1 MGLSQTAWV
10 LIAFILFFVLVGKK
24 LWSSLTANLDQRKKM
39 IENELNEAKK
49 LREEAQAELNASL
62 KKQKEINKQVLDII
76 NDAKSTAKQ
85 IEADALKKSDI
96 IIKRKEEQAK
106 QKINNAQVEAI
117 NNIKN
122 ISAELSVK
130 SAKVYIQNELDS
142 KIQKALYS
150 DSKQKLKEKMTQI
163 WNLG

>member
-24 LWSSLTANLDQRKKM
+24 LWSALTTNLDQRKKM

-62 KKQKEINKQVLDII
+62 KKQKEINQQVLDII

-106 QKINNAQVEAI
+106 QKINNAQIEAL

-122 ISAELSVK
+122 ISAELSIK

-150 DSKQKLKEKMTQI
+150 DSKQKLKEK
-163 WNLG
+163 L

>member
-10 LIAFILFFVLVGKK
+10 LIAFILFFILVGKK
-24 LWSSLTANLDQRKKM
+24 LWVTLINNLDERKKM

-62 KKQKEINKQVLDII
+62 IKQKEINKQVLDII

-106 QKINNAQVEAI
+106 QKINNAQVEAL

-130 SAKVYIQNELDS
+130 SAKIYIQNELDS

-150 DSKQKLKEKMTQI
+150 DSKQKLKEK
-163 WNLG
+163 L

>member
-1 MGLSQTAWV
+1 MELSQTAWV

-24 LWSSLTANLDQRKKM
+24 LWSTLTYSLDQRQKI
-39 IENELNEAKK
+39 IEDELNEAKK

-85 IEADALKKSDI
+85 IQADALKKSDI

-106 QKINNAQVEAI
+106 QKINNAQIEAI
-117 NNIKN
+117 NSIKS

-150 DSKQKLKEKMTQI
+150 DSKQKLKEK
-163 WNLG
+163 L

>member
-10 LIAFILFFVLVGKK
+10 LIAFIMFFVLVGKK
-24 LWSSLTANLDQRKKM
+24 LWSALTTNLDQRKKM

-62 KKQKEINKQVLDII
+62 KKQKEINKQVLNII

-106 QKINNAQVEAI
+106 QKINNAQIEAL

-150 DSKQKLKEKMTQI
+150 DSKLKLKEK
-163 WNLG
+163 L

>member
-24 LWSSLTANLDQRKKM
+24 LLSALTTNLDQRKKM

-106 QKINNAQVEAI
+106 QKINNAQVEAL

-142 KIQKALYS
+142 KIQKTLYS
-150 DSKQKLKEKMTQI
+150 DSKQKLKEK
-163 WNLG
+163 L

>member
-10 LIAFILFFVLVGKK
+10 LIAFILFFVLVSKK
-24 LWSSLTANLDQRKKM
+24 LWSALATNLDQRKKM

-76 NDAKSTAKQ
+76 NDARSTAKQ
-85 IEADALKKSDI
+85 IEADALQKSDI

-106 QKINNAQVEAI
+106 QKINNAQIEAI

-142 KIQKALYS
+142 KIQKDLYS
-150 DSKQKLKEKMTQI
+150 DSKEKLKEK
-163 WNLG
+163 L

>member
-24 LWSSLTANLDQRKKM
+24 LWSALTTNLDQRKKM

-106 QKINNAQVEAI
+106 QKINNAQIDAI

-130 SAKVYIQNELDS
+130 SAKVYIQNELDG

-150 DSKQKLKEKMTQI
+150 DTKEKLKEK
-163 WNLG
+163 L

>member
-24 LWSSLTANLDQRKKM
+24 LWSALTTNLDQRKKM

-85 IEADALKKSDI
+85 IEADALKKTDV

-106 QKINNAQVEAI
+106 QKINNAQIEAL

-150 DSKQKLKEKMTQI
+150 DSKQKLKEK
-163 WNLG
+163 L

>member
-1 MGLSQTAWV
+1 MELSQTAWV
-10 LIAFILFFVLVGKK
+10 LIAFVLFFVLVGKK
-24 LWSSLTANLDQRKKM
+24 IWSALTTNLDQRKKM

-49 LREEAQAELNASL
+49 LREEAQSELNASL

-106 QKINNAQVEAI
+106 QKINNAQVEAL

-150 DSKQKLKEKMTQI
+150 DSKQKLKEK
-163 WNLG
+163 L

>member
-10 LIAFILFFVLVGKK
+10 LIAFILFFVLIGKK
-24 LWSSLTANLDQRKKM
+24 LWLALTTNLDQRKKM

-106 QKINNAQVEAI
+106 QKINNAQVEAL

-150 DSKQKLKEKMTQI
+150 DSKQKLKEK
-163 WNLG
+163 L

>member
-24 LWSSLTANLDQRKKM
+24 LWSALTTNLDQRKKM

-96 IIKRKEEQAK
+96 IIKRKEEQAR
-106 QKINNAQVEAI
+106 QKINNAQVDAL

-142 KIQKALYS
+142 KIQKVLYS
-150 DSKQKLKEKMTQI
+150 DSKQKLKEK
-163 WNLG
+163 L

>member
-24 LWSSLTANLDQRKKM
+24 LWSALTTNLDQRKKM

-106 QKINNAQVEAI
+106 QKINNAQIEAL

-150 DSKQKLKEKMTQI
+150 DSKQKLREK
-163 WNLG
+163 L

>member
-24 LWSSLTANLDQRKKM
+24 LWSALTTNLDQRKKM

-106 QKINNAQVEAI
+106 QKINNAQVEAL

-142 KIQKALYS
+142 KIQKVLYS
-150 DSKQKLKEKMTQI
+150 DSKQKLKEK
-163 WNLG
+163 L

>member
-24 LWSSLTANLDQRKKM
+24 LWSALTTNLDQRKKM

-106 QKINNAQVEAI
+106 QKINNAQIEAI

-130 SAKVYIQNELDS
+130 SAKIYIQNELDS

-150 DSKQKLKEKMTQI
+150 DSKQKLKEK
-163 WNLG
+163 L

>member
-24 LWSSLTANLDQRKKM
+24 LWSALTTNLDQRKKM

-85 IEADALKKSDI
+85 IEADAIKKSDI

-106 QKINNAQVEAI
+106 QKINNAQIEAI

-150 DSKQKLKEKMTQI
+150 DSKQKLKEK
-163 WNLG
+163 L

>member
-24 LWSSLTANLDQRKKM
+24 LWSALTTNLDQRKKM

-49 LREEAQAELNASL
+49 LREEAQAELNSSL

-106 QKINNAQVEAI
+106 QKINNAQVEAL

-142 KIQKALYS
+142 KIQKTLYS
-150 DSKQKLKEKMTQI
+150 DSKQKLKEK
-163 WNLG
+163 L

>member
-24 LWSSLTANLDQRKKM
+24 LWSALTTNLDQRKKM

-106 QKINNAQVEAI
+106 QKINNAQIEAI

-130 SAKVYIQNELDS
+130 SAKVYIQKELNS

-150 DSKQKLKEKMTQI
+150 DSKQKLKE
-163 WNLG
+163 NL

>member
-24 LWSSLTANLDQRKKM
+24 LWSALTTNLDQRKKM

-49 LREEAQAELNASL
+49 LREEAQTELNASL

-106 QKINNAQVEAI
+106 QKINNAQIEAI

-150 DSKQKLKEKMTQI
+150 DSKQKLKEK
-163 WNLG
+163 L

>member
-24 LWSSLTANLDQRKKM
+24 LWSALTTNLDQRKKM

-106 QKINNAQVEAI
+106 QKINNAQIEAL

-150 DSKQKLKEKMTQI
+150 DSKQKLKEK
-163 WNLG
+163 L

>member
-24 LWSSLTANLDQRKKM
+24 LWSALTTNLDQRKKM

-76 NDAKSTAKQ
+76 NDAKSTAKK
-85 IEADALKKSDI
+85 IEDDAIQKSDI
-96 IIKRKEEQAK
+96 ILKRKEEQAK
-106 QKINNAQVEAI
+106 QKINNAQIDAI
-117 NNIKN
+117 NNIK
-122 ISAELSVK
+122 
-130 SAKVYIQNELDS
+130 
-142 KIQKALYS
+142 KALQNWLNVCS
-150 DSKQKLKEKMTQI
+150 LHNFS
-163 WNLG
+163 

>member
-24 LWSSLTANLDQRKKM
+24 LWSALTTNLDQRKKM

-49 LREEAQAELNASL
+49 LREEAQSELNASL
-62 KKQKEINKQVLDII
+62 KKQKEINKQILGII
-76 NDAKSTAKQ
+76 DNAKNTAKQ

-106 QKINNAQVEAI
+106 QKINNAQVEAL

-142 KIQKALYS
+142 KIQKALYAET
-150 DSKQKLKEKMTQI
+150 KVKLKEK
-163 WNLG
+163 L

>member
-24 LWSSLTANLDQRKKM
+24 LWSALTTNLDQRKKM
-39 IENELNEAKK
+39 IEDELNEAKK
-49 LREEAQAELNASL
+49 LREEAQTELNASL

-106 QKINNAQVEAI
+106 QKINNAQVEAL

-150 DSKQKLKEKMTQI
+150 DSKQKLKEK
-163 WNLG
+163 L

>member
-24 LWSSLTANLDQRKKM
+24 LWSALTTNLDQRKKM

-85 IEADALKKSDI
+85 IEADALKKSEI

-106 QKINNAQVEAI
+106 QKINNAQIEAI

-150 DSKQKLKEKMTQI
+150 DSKQKLKEK
-163 WNLG
+163 L

>member
-24 LWSSLTANLDQRKKM
+24 LWSALTTNLDQRKKM

-106 QKINNAQVEAI
+106 QKINNAQVEAL

-150 DSKQKLKEKMTQI
+150 DSKLKLKEK
-163 WNLG
+163 L

>member
-10 LIAFILFFVLVGKK
+10 LVAFILFFLLVGKK
-24 LWSSLTANLDQRKKM
+24 LWSALTTNLDQRKKM

-106 QKINNAQVEAI
+106 QKINNAQVEAL

-150 DSKQKLKEKMTQI
+150 DSKQKLKEK
-163 WNLG
+163 L

>member
-24 LWSSLTANLDQRKKM
+24 LWSALTTNLDQRKKM

-76 NDAKSTAKQ
+76 NNAKSTAKQ

-106 QKINNAQVEAI
+106 QKINNAQVEAL

-150 DSKQKLKEKMTQI
+150 DSKQKLKEK
-163 WNLG
+163 L

>member
-24 LWSSLTANLDQRKKM
+24 LWSTLTSNLDQRKKM

-106 QKINNAQVEAI
+106 QKINNAQVEAL

-150 DSKQKLKEKMTQI
+150 DSKQKLKEK
-163 WNLG
+163 L

>member
-24 LWSSLTANLDQRKKM
+24 LWSVITTNLDQRKKM

-49 LREEAQAELNASL
+49 LREEAQSELNASL

-76 NDAKSTAKQ
+76 NEAKSSAKQ
-85 IEADALKKSDI
+85 IEVDALKKSDI

-106 QKINNAQVEAI
+106 QKINNAQIEAI

-130 SAKVYIQNELDS
+130 SAKIYIQNELDN
-142 KIQKALYS
+142 KIQKSLYS
-150 DSKQKLKEKMTQI
+150 ESKEELREKL
-163 WNLG
+163 

>member
-24 LWSSLTANLDQRKKM
+24 LWSTLTTNLDQRKKM
-39 IENELNEAKK
+39 IEDELNEAKK
-49 LREEAQAELNASL
+49 LREEAQTELNASL

-85 IEADALKKSDI
+85 IEADALKKSNVI
-96 IIKRKEEQAK
+96 LKRKEEQAK
-106 QKINNAQVEAI
+106 QKINNAQIEAI

-130 SAKVYIQNELDS
+130 SAKVYIQNVLDS
-142 KIQKALYS
+142 NVQKALYS
-150 DSKQKLKEKMTQI
+150 DSKQKLKEK
-163 WNLG
+163 L

>member
-24 LWSSLTANLDQRKKM
+24 LWSALTTNLDQRKKM

-106 QKINNAQVEAI
+106 QKINNAQVEAL

-142 KIQKALYS
+142 KIQKTLYS
-150 DSKQKLKEKMTQI
+150 DSKQKLKEK
-163 WNLG
+163 L

>member
-24 LWSSLTANLDQRKKM
+24 LWSALTTNLDQRKKM

-106 QKINNAQVEAI
+106 QKINNAQIDAL

-150 DSKQKLKEKMTQI
+150 DSKEKLKEK
-163 WNLG
+163 L

>member
-24 LWSSLTANLDQRKKM
+24 LWSALTTNLDQRKKM

-106 QKINNAQVEAI
+106 QKINNAQIEAI

-122 ISAELSVK
+122 ISAEISVK
-130 SAKVYIQNELDS
+130 SAKVYIQKELDS

-150 DSKQKLKEKMTQI
+150 DSKQKLKEK
-163 WNLG
+163 L

>member
-24 LWSSLTANLDQRKKM
+24 LWSALTTNLDQRKKM

-96 IIKRKEEQAK
+96 LIKRKEEQAK
-106 QKINNAQVEAI
+106 QKINNAQVEAL

-150 DSKQKLKEKMTQI
+150 DSKQKLKEK
-163 WNLG
+163 L

>member
-24 LWSSLTANLDQRKKM
+24 LWSALTTNLDQRKKL

-76 NDAKSTAKQ
+76 DDAKNTAKQ
-85 IEADALKKSDI
+85 IEADALKKSDV

-106 QKINNAQVEAI
+106 QKINNAQVEAL

-142 KIQKALYS
+142 KIQKTLYS
-150 DSKQKLKEKMTQI
+150 DSKQKLKEK
-163 WNLG
+163 L

>member
-24 LWSSLTANLDQRKKM
+24 LWSALTTNLDQRKKM

-49 LREEAQAELNASL
+49 LREEAHAELNASL

-106 QKINNAQVEAI
+106 QKINNAQIDAI

-122 ISAELSVK
+122 LSAELSVK
-130 SAKVYIQNELDS
+130 SAKLYIQNELDN
-142 KIQKALYS
+142 KIQKTLYS
-150 DSKQKLKEKMTQI
+150 DSKEKLKEK
-163 WNLG
+163 L

>member
-24 LWSSLTANLDQRKKM
+24 LWSALTTNLDQRKKM

-85 IEADALKKSDI
+85 LEADALKKSDI
-96 IIKRKEEQAK
+96 IIKRKEEQAR
-106 QKINNAQVEAI
+106 QKIHNAQVEAL

-150 DSKQKLKEKMTQI
+150 DSKQKLKEK
-163 WNLG
+163 L

>member
-24 LWSSLTANLDQRKKM
+24 LWSALTTNLDQRKKM

-85 IEADALKKSDI
+85 IEADALKKTDV

-106 QKINNAQVEAI
+106 QKINNAQVEAL

-130 SAKVYIQNELDS
+130 SAKVYIQKELDS

-150 DSKQKLKEKMTQI
+150 DSKQKLKEK
-163 WNLG
+163 L

>member
-24 LWSSLTANLDQRKKM
+24 LWSALTTNLDQRKKM
-39 IENELNEAKK
+39 IEYELNEAKK
-49 LREEAQAELNASL
+49 LREEAQAELNTSL

-76 NDAKSTAKQ
+76 NDARSTAKQ
-85 IEADALKKSDI
+85 IEADALQKSDI

-106 QKINNAQVEAI
+106 QKINNAQIEAI

-150 DSKQKLKEKMTQI
+150 DSKQKLKEK
-163 WNLG
+163 L